1 MPTLTRL
8 GLPGTEQAWAALGFT
23 VADGEFRIGHV
34 ACTIGEPAWGFD
46 ETYAAPELLG
56 VPYLAADAGA
66 QRPATARPDRASNGS
81 ASDTVHPNG
90 VTIVDHVVYWMP
102 NLDEGAANL
111 TAVLGI
117 PPRRRFFPR
126 GPEGPEMAFYRVGEP
141 FIEAVGSGLPADLA
155 GVAFLTPDLDA
166 AVAAIRAAGGPIGD
180 PRPAVQGGR
189 IAPVWRGHLD
199 WGIAFMEPK
208 PRT

>member
-1 MPTLTRL
+1 MPILTRL
-8 GLPGTEQAWAALGFT
+8 GLPGNEQAWAALGFT
-23 VADGEFRIGHV
+23 VDNGTIQIGQVTCTLGE
-34 ACTIGEPAWGFD
+34 AAWGFD
-46 ETYAAPELLG
+46 ETRATPELLE
-56 VPYLAADAGA
+56 VPYLT
-66 QRPATARPDRASNGS
+66 ATDNPTTSGE
-81 ASDTVHPNG
+81 HPNG

-126 GPEGPEMAFYRVGEP
+126 GPDGPEMAFYRVGDP
-141 FIEAVGSGLPADLA
+141 FIEAVGSGRPPKLA

-166 AVAAIRAAGGPIGD
+166 AVTAIRAAGGPIGD

-189 IAPVWRGHLD
+189 IAPVWQGHLN
-199 WGIAFMEPK
+199 WGIALMEPK
-208 PRT
+208 PRA

>member
-8 GLPGTEQAWAALGFT
+8 GLPGTEQAWTALGFT
-23 VADGEFRIGHV
+23 VTDGVIQIGQV
-34 ACTIGEPAWGFD
+34 TCTLGEAAWGFD
-46 ETYAAPELLG
+46 ETHSAPEILG
-56 VPYLAADAGA
+56 VPYLPADPAESPAA
-66 QRPATARPDRASNGS
+66 PSTP
-81 ASDTVHPNG
+81 HPNG
-90 VTIVDHVVYWMP
+90 VTTIDHVVYWMP
-102 NLDEGAANL
+102 TLDEGATNL

-141 FIEAVGSGLPADLA
+141 FIEAVGSGLPPSLA

-166 AVAAIRAAGGPIGD
+166 AVAAVKAAGGPIGD

-189 IAPVWRGHLD
+189 IAPVWQGHLK

-208 PRT
+208 PRG